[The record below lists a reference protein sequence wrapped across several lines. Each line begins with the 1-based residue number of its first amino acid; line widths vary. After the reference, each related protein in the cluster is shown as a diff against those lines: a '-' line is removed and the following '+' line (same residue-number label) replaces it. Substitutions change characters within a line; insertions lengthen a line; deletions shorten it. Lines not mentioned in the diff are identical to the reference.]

1 MSICFFFSEHEVD
14 KEDCLAAHNAKRA
27 LHQNT
32 DPLTWSD
39 TLAQNAKEWADYLA
53 KEDKFEHDKNLG
65 AQGENLY
72 WRLAS
77 KVSSCKQAVE
87 SWWVLLKSK

>member
-1 MSICFFFSEHEVD
+1 MD

-53 KEDKFEHDKNLG
+53 KENKRDHDPSIKG
-65 AQGENLY
+65 VQGENIY
-72 WRLAS
+72 WSRS
-77 KVSSCKQAVE
+77 STVSSCKKAVE
-87 SWWVLLKSK
+87 SW